1 MLTTT
6 DIKTILTLNGGAAKY
21 QDIKVRY
28 LPKNNTSLT
37 DAEFKA
43 SWIIGLIMFYN
54 MKNKSST

>member
-1 MLTTT
+1 MTTT
-6 DIKTILTLNGGAAKY
+6 EIKTILQLNGGAAKY

-43 SWIIGLIMFYN
+43 AWIIGLIE
-54 MKNKSST
+54 